1 MHARTKAVLA
11 GAAALLTAGLV
22 APAPAG
28 AVTGGIEDSANTY
41 GNVGMLAFYSDGGRY
56 RCSGTLVSP
65 TVVLTAAHC
74 TDGTDGQ
81 TLVTFDWEVARTQP
95 APGAPSA
102 LPVAEDPAA
111 GYIGEEETDGSDWY
125 SGTASTHPGY
135 SDFTDMDN
143 WNDVGVIVLDEAVEG
158 ITPAQ
163 LAAPNELEQY
173 RQPAL
178 NSTLFRAVGYGTE
191 VRRPDSGP
199 QKPTPQ
205 SYPIVRRYTDVVGQ
219 KLTAQILQVNGN
231 EHDDRG
237 GGGTCFGDSGGPSFG
252 PSGNVVTV
260 TSYGYT
266 ANCRYIDGLQ
276 RVDIPVVQEWLA
288 IFGVT
293 PAAP

>member
-28 AVTGGIEDSANTY
+28 AVTGGIEDRTNIYDS
-41 GNVGMLAFYSDGGRY
+41 VGMLVFYDGTGRY
-56 RCSGTLVSP
+56 RCSGTLVSE

-74 TDGTDGQ
+74 TAGTVGR
-81 TLVTFDWEVARTQP
+81 TLVTFDPVVDEEAP
-95 APGAPSA
+95 AD
-102 LPVAEDPAA
+102 LPVASDPAA
-111 GYIGEEETDGSDWY
+111 GFTGPEETATADWIA
-125 SGTASTHPGY
+125 GTASTHPQY
-135 SDFTDMDN
+135 SDFTDRDN
-143 WNDVGVIVLDEAVEG
+143 WNDVGVIVLEEPTPAGVE
-158 ITPAQ
+158 PAQ

-173 RQPAL
+173 RQPRL

-205 SYPIVRRYTDVVGQ
+205 SFPILRRYTDVVGQ
-219 KLTAQILQVNGN
+219 KLTPQILQVNGN

-237 GGGTCFGDSGGPSFG
+237 GGGTCFGDSGGPAFG
-252 PSGNVVTV
+252 PTGHVVTV

-276 RVDIPVVQEWLA
+276 RVDIPVVQDWLRT
-288 IFGVT
+288 FGVT
-293 PAAP
+293 PAA